1 MFRKNVVQ
9 TVYRY
14 RVSTPWGET
23 ATAVIQAESP
33 EAGRLKLYAKLRDR
47 KFAIGPCLGE
57 AETSSLTL
65 SEASQLK
72 EGVYF
77 P

>member
-33 EAGRLKLYAKLRDR
+33 EAGRL
-47 KFAIGPCLGE
+47 CLATQPQDHRG
-57 AETSSLTL
+57 SLP
-65 SEASQLK
+65 
-72 EGVYF
+72 G
-77 P
+77 

>member
-9 TVYRY
+9 TIYRY

-33 EAGRLKLYAKLRDR
+33 EAGRLQLCAWLHNR
-47 KFAIGPCLGE
+47 KITVGRCLGE
-57 AETSSLTL
+57 ADTSSLTL
-65 SEASQLK
+65 AESLQLEK
-72 EGVYF
+72 GVYF

>member
-23 ATAVIQAESP
+23 TTAVIQAESP
-33 EAGRLKLYAKLRDR
+33 EAGRLQLYAWLHNR
-47 KFAIGPCLGE
+47 KITVGLCLGE

-65 SEASQLK
+65 SEALQLK
-72 EGVYF
+72 EEVYF